1 MARASGSQEQP
12 KKSSHENDFLAF
24 GTVFTEKGLALSG
37 AEIRI
42 RRAGEKKY
50 RWQAFSDRRGEFAIH
65 VVGGAEYEMSVRAK
79 GYQEQAQRVDAK
91 AGKRADLVIRMARAE
106 GGKSK

>member
-1 MARASGSQEQP
+1 MARANGGQEQP
-12 KKSSHENDFLAF
+12 RKSSHENDFLVF
-24 GTVFTEKGLALSG
+24 GTVFSEKGFALPG

-50 RWQAFSDRRGEFAIH
+50 RWQAFSDRRGEFAFH

-79 GYQEQAQRVDAK
+79 GHQEQAQKVDAK
-91 AGKRADLVIRMARAE
+91 AGNRADLVIHMAPAQ